1 MELKLFYIKPE
12 FEDGSR
18 ITIAVIATNPVEAYA
33 AARSR
38 LEHDSSFPKDK
49 VRLTLVEEPTIKAL
63 IFANKEGK
71 GD

>member
-18 ITIAVIATNPVEAYA
+18 ITIAVIATGPVEAFG

-38 LEHDSSFPKDK
+38 LEHDVSFPKQK
-49 VRLTLVEEPTIKAL
+49 VRLITVEEPIIKAL
-63 IFANKEGK
+63 IFANNERK